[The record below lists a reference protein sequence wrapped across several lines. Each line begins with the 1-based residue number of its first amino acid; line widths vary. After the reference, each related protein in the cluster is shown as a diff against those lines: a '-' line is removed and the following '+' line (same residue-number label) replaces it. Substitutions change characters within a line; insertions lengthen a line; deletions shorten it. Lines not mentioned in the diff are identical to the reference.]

1 MTPSAFQTKSP
12 RARAH
17 KMKKSIFMLAIDQQQ
32 SLSQLASLAGQT
44 AGGSHSRLQG
54 MANSGLSILNDN
66 PLGNLN
72 RIGHS
77 APG

>member
-1 MTPSAFQTKSP
+1 
-12 RARAH
+12 
-17 KMKKSIFMLAIDQQQ
+17 MLAIDQQQ